1 MNFTITVDLPVRK
14 ADDDED
20 EQPIVTDFR
29 DNLIEAMEQA
39 FREWDDGVVWVDI
52 TRRFPDK
59 SEHNVRYGPLEFAY
73 KFGDR
78 VAALM
83 EQDQ

>member
-14 ADDDED
+14 ADDDEV

-39 FREWDDGVVWVDI
+39 FREWDDGVVWVDT
-52 TRRFPDK
+52 TRRFPEGP
-59 SEHNVRYGPLEFAY
+59 SSVRYGPLEFAH